1 VVGQASVAI
10 ANPVGVFV
18 VTAKDGVYRRLQLPG
33 YAAASYDA
41 GRPGVALSPDGTRL
55 AYGFRSSALR
65 PDGRPRRTG
74 LRVLDLT
81 TGSVWSER
89 LQEEFDLSDLNVFAW
104 DLRWSPDGRYLGA
117 SVAIHEVGG
126 DEHWYAVVDPDAE
139 RVVREMWHAKQW
151 PDPPMPIMVSSAG
164 RVAAI
169 DTDPDYRLA
178 GWAGDRWRLQRL
190 EAQGLSTGRFSPD
203 GGWLA
208 LAGQGPQLGMEL
220 VETGEARASFTA
232 GLPEDRYPGGAAVD
246 LLAWTGERQ
255 VLALLRPGVGASTG
269 DVDADL
275 ALLTI
280 DPAPAELANGSTG
293 GDARL
298 SVDVVGHLVDSGPEV
313 AVSIASDLAAARPTQ
328 DFAPPPFAT
337 AAGRG

>member
-1 VVGQASVAI
+1 
-10 ANPVGVFV
+10 
-18 VTAKDGVYRRLQLPG
+18 
-33 YAAASYDA
+33 
-41 GRPGVALSPDGTRL
+41 
-55 AYGFRSSALR
+55 
-65 PDGRPRRTG
+65 
-74 LRVLDLT
+74 
-81 TGSVWSER
+81 
-89 LQEEFDLSDLNVFAW
+89 
-104 DLRWSPDGRYLGA
+104 
-117 SVAIHEVGG
+117 
-126 DEHWYAVVDPDAE
+126 VVDPDAE